1 MHTHIHT
8 YVSLFSFKLSK
19 ETREIILKKT
29 TLIYIY
35 LFLIGRAYIIII
47 YLLLKFNKLSKKIK
61 INFLFFLSISL
72 SDL

>member
-1 MHTHIHT
+1 MHTHTHT
-8 YVSLFSFKLSK
+8 YVSLFSFKLLK